1 MEDIK
6 DYNNRGNQTVSTLK
20 SSLLLLLTSTMIGTS
35 IFGAPLAVSAE
46 GTTVVKDAMIS
57 GDDTPGNNS
66 SVRDTTCGGA
76 AQLSGLDA
84 TVFESVPSEGLDSS
98 ANDSQIICAKST
110 GFSTEVENADA
121 IKNYHWISWYK
132 NNKDDEVDKSQEE
145 GNYAG
150 FPKDKVDDWRE
161 YQEDIKKLNNDQFPE
176 DKDYK
181 YPADTKEGKLDF
193 WADVAGYYDILG
205 DPQYEGITVK
215 SKQHFTYTVQN
226 TYIEEEIVDKDDL
239 TPAEK
244 EALQASTSSGGGG
257 TGLGPEEGKKEEWS
271 GLNNLESL
279 IAAVAVGVGGQ
290 LVKGIQQ
297 KVLYKSIASAMA
309 TYVGAGA
316 IATTASVAAGLLA
329 VVSVVNTVVNYQE
342 YKKTPQGQEDSFG
355 HSLGVALVG
364 KEFFTILDVKE
375 NPDDEDS
382 VIRTTTTIEM
392 SEHKKTVPVA
402 EAVVAKNSYA
412 TEIASFEKIA
422 LVEGAADTLE
432 YNRPLKGFWE
442 KAPKYWENDGKQIIE
457 NKNMFYHYD
466 SVEKVGEGQN
476 TINIY
481 ADMGTTDK
489 LYSVIHGFT
498 NITQVSGYDKDH
510 YPKSTATTCVKAQ
523 DKKTCSKKQT
533 PLINIPLDISKE
545 QAQTQEEVD
554 KIIHHSNNQLEEE
567 KQLETNNESKPSKK
581 PSNNNEVNNF
591 IDNIK
596 NSQ

>member
-239 TPAEK
+239 TPSEK
-244 EALQASTSSGGGG
+244 AALEASTSSGGGG
-257 TGLGPEEGKKEEWS
+257 TGPGIEEEIEKWS
-271 GLNNLESL
+271 GPNNFPALIAGNL
-279 IAAVAVGVGGQ
+279 LGIAAVLTKKHG
-290 LVKGIQQ
+290 LGIIH
-297 KVLYKSIASAMA
+297 KTVAA
-309 TYVGAGA
+309 TISSG
-316 IATTASVAAGLLA
+316 TLAAGLGVVAGLTA
-329 VVSVVNTVVNYQE
+329 VVGIVNTVRNYQD

-355 HSLGVALVG
+355 HSVGVALIG
-364 KEFFTILDVKE
+364 QEFFTILDVKE

-596 NSQ
+596 NNK